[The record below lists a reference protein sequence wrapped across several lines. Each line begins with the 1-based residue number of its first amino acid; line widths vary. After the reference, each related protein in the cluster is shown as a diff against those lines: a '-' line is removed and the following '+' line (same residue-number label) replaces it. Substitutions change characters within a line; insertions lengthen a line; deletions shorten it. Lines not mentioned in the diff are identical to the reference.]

1 MLKNELQINKIMTN
15 LQQKTEIKEAIN
27 TYCTAK
33 GISKNELA
41 TQIGVSSATLSQIEQ
56 GNWDK
61 INDKMWRK
69 IWVKVGSDTNNDI
82 FETTDFAACTNACD
96 KARNNRFM
104 IGLVGDTGMG
114 KTTALTT
121 YAMRKNTFYLAYD
134 KSMKPKQFFVSLLRE
149 MGISY
154 EGSIHEMVNRIAD
167 ELNQMDSPL
176 VIIDEAGKI
185 VHTMILYLHVLR
197 DKTHKNCGI
206 VLSGMP
212 YFKSNLKKYSD
223 KQKEGYSEF
232 YRRIMIWHS
241 LNGLS
246 RNEIKTICE
255 SYRITDPDTIR
266 ELQPNKRFGD
276 LYNAIL
282 LHQLQIKD

>member
-1 MLKNELQINKIMTN
+1 MTN
-15 LQQKTEIKEAIN
+15 LQQKTEIKQAIN
-27 TYCTAK
+27 AYCTAK

-56 GNWDK
+56 ENWDK
-61 INDKMWRK
+61 INEKMWRK
-69 IWVKVGSDTNNDI
+69 IWVKVNGETANDI
-82 FETTDFAACTNACD
+82 FETADFAACKNACD
-96 KARNNRFM
+96 AARNNRFM

-121 YAMRKNTFYLAYD
+121 YAMRKNSFYVVYD
-134 KSMKPKQFFVSLLRE
+134 MTMRPKHFFIALLKE
-149 MGISY
+149 MGIAFD
-154 EGSIHEMVNRIAD
+154 GTIHEMVNRIAD

-176 VIIDEAGKI
+176 VIIDECGKLNN
-185 VHTMILYLHVLR
+185 TMILYLHVLR
-197 DKTHKNCGI
+197 DKTIKNCGI
-206 VLSGMP
+206 VLAGMP
-212 YFKSNLKKYSD
+212 YFKTNLTKFSNKHKV
-223 KQKEGYSEF
+223 GYEEF
-232 YRRIMIWHS
+232 LRRVNVWHS

-255 SYRITDPDTIR
+255 SNGITDPDTIR